1 MEEITRMSSPISK
14 SSTEMKIDCFP
25 CPHCDRAF
33 PLKQLLDLHVANHN
47 RERDFQ
53 CGECN
58 RKFFT
63 KVSYHILYPKIEILT
78 RC

>member
-1 MEEITRMSSPISK
+1 MNSAEFDMEEIRHMSTSDTK
-14 SSTEMKIDCFP
+14 DNNQMKVDCFP

-47 RERDFQ
+47 RDRDFE

-63 KVSYHILYPKIEILT
+63 KVSYHLL
-78 RC
+78 RF